1 MQTQSLEGKRIRMV
15 SMNDDP
21 YPIEPNTMGTI
32 KSVDGI
38 GQIQVQWDNGRTLA
52 VIPNVDKYE
61 IIETPKK

>member
-1 MQTQSLEGKRIRMV
+1 MV

-38 GQIQVQWDNGRTLA
+38 GQIQVQWDNGRTPA

-61 IIETPKK
+61 IIEV